1 MTIHVV
7 REGDSLYKIAQR
19 YGVPLQT
26 LLRENE
32 LAEPERLTPGQV
44 ILVRYPRQT
53 HFIQPGD
60 TLSSIARQY
69 GTTVN
74 ALWQNNPSL
83 RGSDVLTPGE
93 TLVVSYQE
101 MKKGRLAVNGYA
113 YPFIDETVLR
123 TTLPYLT
130 YLSVFST
137 GFDDTGRLI
146 PLERTNVPAIAR
158 EYGVVPLLVLTTL
171 DTGGRFSGERAARFL
186 EDPTARQALIA
197 GLTAYLTEQGY
208 GGVDVDFEYIPPA
221 EGPAYAAFIGEL
233 TRALNESGLQV
244 MTALAPKT
252 SEQQRGLLYEAHNY
266 ADLGAASNDALLMT
280 YEWGYARSQPM
291 AVAPIDKVERVI
303 AFGTSVIP
311 PEKIFMGIPNY
322 GYDWTLPY
330 VEGESVARSIGNV
343 EAVEQAIDVGA
354 FIEYDETAQTPHY
367 NYFRDAREHEVWF
380 EDARSIQAKLA
391 LAQRYGLRGVSIW
404 NIMKWFPQLWAVL
417 SAEYRIEK
425 VANHRQSAQNQE
437 NQG

>member
-7 REGDSLYKIAQR
+7 QEGDSLYKIAQK
-19 YGVPLQT
+19 YNVPLQT

-44 ILVRYPRQT
+44 ILVRFPRQT
-53 HFIQPGD
+53 HFVQPGD

-74 ALWQNNPSL
+74 ALWQNNPGL

-137 GFDDTGRLI
+137 GFDDAGNLI

-158 EYGVVPLLVLTTL
+158 EYGVIPLLVLTTL
-171 DTGGRFSGERAARFL
+171 DPSGHFSGERAARFL
-186 EDPTARQALIA
+186 ENPAARQALIST
-197 GLTAYLTEQGY
+197 LTAYLTEQGY

-330 VEGESVARSIGNV
+330 VQGQSRARSLGSV
-343 EAVEQAIDVGA
+343 QAVKQAIQVGA
-354 FIEYDETAQTPHY
+354 PIRYDATAQSPHY
-367 NYFRDAREHEVWF
+367 NYWHDRAEHEVWF
-380 EDARSIQAKLA
+380 EDARSVRAKLA
-391 LAQRYGLRGVSIW
+391 LAGEYQLAGVSIW
-404 NIMKWFPQLWAVL
+404 NIMRYFPQLWLVL
-417 SAEYRIEK
+417 NSLYDIEK
-425 VANHRQSAQNQE
+425 L
-437 NQG
+437 G